1 LKRIRSFKKQSEQK
15 LAHIENQIKSL
26 DINKLRGAA
35 ARYVMHFL
43 QSIEKL
49 LSGTLEGNPSIHG
62 QTLKEEKLQDE
73 TGEWVS
79 FDHTVISVEK
89 DWNIPQAD
97 NRLYGGQQFE
107 RLLAEFRAVVEHRK
121 MNTLTLDDIAT
132 AAGPLKLNNSANCT
146 WAATDIAQ
154 KYIQK
159 TLKPLITQ
167 LFKRAIYIMKRQ
179 VTIVESMLLLN
190 KKHRKPY
197 SDDQSILDDVEQYPF
212 FISDV
217 TSLYYKFVE
226 ETAEKCKQKCLD
238 EFYSTRLLYWE
249 STNLDQK
256 TISSIN
262 PKSSSEDAKK
272 AVQKLATETFETV
285 RDRIAKNVILKTY
298 NYFLVPLQTE
308 LWGAIQG
315 NITCL
320 TDVELRES
328 FEVEATMKKLEEQK
342 NEMDSVLSKFA
353 EQENNFLKYANEFAK
368 CNPRELDV

>member
-1 LKRIRSFKKQSEQK
+1 
-15 LAHIENQIKSL
+15 
-26 DINKLRGAA
+26 
-35 ARYVMHFL
+35 M
-43 QSIEKL
+43 
-49 LSGTLEGNPSIHG
+49 
-62 QTLKEEKLQDE
+62 
-73 TGEWVS
+73 
-79 FDHTVISVEK
+79 
-89 DWNIPQAD
+89 
-97 NRLYGGQQFE
+97 
-107 RLLAEFRAVVEHRK
+107 
-121 MNTLTLDDIAT
+121 
-132 AAGPLKLNNSANCT
+132 
-146 WAATDIAQ
+146 
-154 KYIQK
+154 
-159 TLKPLITQ
+159 
-167 LFKRAIYIMKRQ
+167 
-179 VTIVESMLLLN
+179 
-190 KKHRKPY
+190 
-197 SDDQSILDDVEQYPF
+197 
-212 FISDV
+212 
-217 TSLYYKFVE
+217 
-226 ETAEKCKQKCLD
+226 
-238 EFYSTRLLYWE
+238 
-249 STNLDQK
+249 DQK